1 MKKESA
7 ESGSMDIQTGD
18 NRTGC
23 LGEFDGKDQICK
35 SLCALRLRCAIE
47 KERNL
52 RMELLEE
59 LVSAEQLLTEFNNRL

>member
-1 MKKESA
+1 MKLESMENA
-7 ESGSMDIQTGD
+7 SGSISVDH
-18 NRTGC
+18 REGC
-23 LGEFDGKDQICK
+23 LGEFDGKDRICK

-59 LVSAEQLLTEFNNRL
+59 LVSVEQLPTRIQ

>member
-1 MKKESA
+1 MDMKKESA
-7 ESGSMDIQTGD
+7 ESGSMD

-23 LGEFDGKDQICK
+23 LGEFSGKDRICK
-35 SLCALRLRCAIE
+35 SFCALRLRCAIE

-59 LVSAEQLLTEFNNRL
+59 LVSEEQLLTRIQ

>member
-1 MKKESA
+1 MDMKKESA
-7 ESGSMDIQTGD
+7 ESGSMDNRTGD

-23 LGEFDGKDQICK
+23 LGEFSGKDRICK
-35 SLCALRLRCAIE
+35 SFCALRLRCAIE

-59 LVSAEQLLTEFNNRL
+59 LVSAEQLLTRIQ

>member
-1 MKKESA
+1 MKLESM
-7 ESGSMDIQTGD
+7 E
-18 NRTGC
+18 NRSISVDHREGC
-23 LGEFDGKDQICK
+23 LGEFDGKNRICR

-59 LVSAEQLLTEFNNRL
+59 LVSVEQLPTRIQ